1 MKKLNVCLVTLTVSP
16 DSQDG
21 SAKFIRGIFE
31 YLKRQPHINVKLI
44 TAEWNLNLK
53 EPHIVQ
59 KKVVKKSYFWIPQ
72 FTLEIIKYLKNNTF
86 DIIHGNGP
94 KGSLPLLLLGKNYK
108 FISTLHDL
116 GPFETQFSL
125 IPVEK
130 YLFKRVA
137 KKASFITT
145 CSNSIKNSIKKKIPE
160 VNINT
165 IFNLYSAIEDK
176 YKPYPTEAHKLKLDL
191 GIEGPILLYIGRIA
205 LYKGVADIITAY
217 KIAKKSIPN
226 LNLVL
231 GGKPDFYMEK
241 YYEIWKQRYKDIYFL
256 GFVPDDQIP
265 TYYSMGDIFINY
277 SYAAEGFGLTPIEA
291 IACGTPVIC
300 STLPAFKEVLQDHAI
315 FVPPRKPSLLAKEI
329 IKLINN
335 KEKRLKMVQNAQ
347 QFIKRYTWDSVG
359 KKLEQIY
366 KLALSH

>member
-1 MKKLNVCLVTLTVSP
+1 MKKLNICLVSLAVSP
-16 DSQDG
+16 DKQDG
-21 SAKFIRGIFE
+21 STKFIRGIFE
-31 YLKRQPHINVKLI
+31 YLKRQPNINVKLL
-44 TAEWNLNLK
+44 TAEWNLNLN

-94 KGSLPLLLLGKNYK
+94 KGSLPLLFLGKKHK

-116 GPFETQFSL
+116 GPFETRFSL

-137 KKASFITT
+137 KKATYISTP
-145 CSNSIKNSIKKKIPE
+145 SNFTKREIVHYVPKVDINKIYPIY
-160 VNINT
+160 NG
-165 IFNLYSAIEDK
+165 IEEK
-176 YKPYPTEAHKLKLDL
+176 FKPFPQEAHKLKRKLK
-191 GIEGPILLYIGRIA
+191 IVGPVILYLGRIA
-205 LYKGVADIITAY
+205 SYKGVDSIITAY
-217 KIAKKSIPN
+217 KIAKKEIPN

-241 YYEIWKQRYKDIYFL
+241 YYKIWKQKYKDIYFL

-265 TYYSMGDIFINY
+265 AYYSMGDIFINY
-277 SYAAEGFGLTPIEA
+277 SHAGEGFGLTPIEA

-300 STLPAFKEVLQDHAI
+300 SALPAFKEVLQDHAI
-315 FVPPRKPSLLAKEI
+315 YVPPRKPSLLAKAI
-329 IKLINN
+329 INLIKNE
-335 KEKRLKMVQNAQ
+335 EKRLEMVQNAQ

-366 KLALSH
+366 KLALEY